1 MTIFIKT
8 VNDVEKRFGTSN
20 YEIKR
25 PLSISKNKKVTWLMK
40 DKLGGKI
47 VTTLVGLR
55 PKTYYSNLID
65 DGCGEKKN
73 K

>member
-1 MTIFIKT
+1 
-8 VNDVEKRFGTSN
+8 
-20 YEIKR
+20 
-25 PLSISKNKKVTWLMK
+25 MK

-73 K
+73 KQDKEVYYKTKT